1 MLDDGRYIVSVYG
14 AIQRSMQSE
23 HGDRPAEPDRTL
35 SAMASKRVK
44 LWAESDVGAPLLS
57 IKAVNRG
64 SYSMSG
70 QSLPHTF
77 PLSFPQ
83 SLYTAAQTREL
94 DRLAIEDAGIA
105 GDVLMTRAGEAA
117 FGLLRR
123 QWPAARQVAI
133 VCGAGNNGGD
143 GYVLALLVAHAGL
156 HPTLYASAPRGTLQ
170 GDALLMAE
178 RAETEGIE
186 VVDLSEQLVL
196 PSFQDADVVV
206 DALLGT
212 GLRGPVRASLETLV
226 ESINQSG
233 KPVLSLDIPSG
244 LNADSGTASGAVIR
258 ADHTVTFIGVK
269 RGLLTGDGPALTG
282 ELHFDDLQ
290 VPQTVFD
297 RLPKDC
303 LRPLLGD
310 LHILLGRRPRTA
322 HKGQCGHVLVV
333 GGDHGYAGAALLA
346 AQAALRCG
354 AGLVSLAT
362 RKEHS
367 VQMVVSQ
374 PEIMVRGVEAAADL
388 EHLLERASVVVIG
401 PGLGQ
406 GPWGR
411 MLLSV
416 VMASGLPRVID
427 ADALNMMATR
437 KPLPTTAVQVMTPHP
452 GEAGRLLA
460 LATGAVQ
467 QDRFAAVRSLQKSY
481 GGTVLLKGAGTLVAT
496 EGLPLALN
504 TSGNPGMASGGMG
517 DVLSGVVGALLA
529 QGLSSHDAARYG
541 AMVHGLAA
549 DAAVQVDGERGLL
562 ASDLLFWLRRLL
574 NDVR

>member
-1 MLDDGRYIVSVYG
+1 
-14 AIQRSMQSE
+14 
-23 HGDRPAEPDRTL
+23 
-35 SAMASKRVK
+35 
-44 LWAESDVGAPLLS
+44 
-57 IKAVNRG
+57 
-64 SYSMSG
+64 MSG

-77 PLSFPQ
+77 SLSFPQ

-123 QWPAARQVAI
+123 TWPAARQVAI

-143 GYVLALLVAHAGL
+143 GYVLALLAAHAGL
-156 HPTLYASAPRGTLQ
+156 HPMLYASAPPASLQ

-178 RAETEGIE
+178 RAQAEGVE
-186 VVDLSEQLVL
+186 VVDLSEQFAL
-196 PSFQDADVVV
+196 PDFQDADVVV

-226 ESINQSG
+226 ESINRSG

-244 LNADSGTASGAVIR
+244 LNADSGTASGVVIR
-258 ADHTVTFIGVK
+258 ADHTITFIGVK

-290 VPQTVFD
+290 VPSAVFD
-297 RLPKDC
+297 LLPKDC
-303 LRPLLGD
+303 LRPLLAD
-310 LHILLGRRPRTA
+310 LHVLLGRRSRTA

-333 GGDHGYAGAALLA
+333 GGDYGYAGAALLA
-346 AQAALRCG
+346 AQAAARCG

-362 RKEHS
+362 RKEHCLPA
-367 VQMVVSQ
+367 VVSQ
-374 PEIMVRGVEAAADL
+374 PEIMARGVDTAADL
-388 EHLLERASVVVIG
+388 ERLLERASVVVIG

-406 GPWGR
+406 SPWGR

-481 GGTVLLKGAGTLVAT
+481 GGSVLLKGAGTLVAT

-517 DVLSGVVGALLA
+517 DVLSGIVGALLA

-541 AMVHGLAA
+541 ALVHGLAG
-549 DAAVQVDGERGLL
+549 DVAVQADGERGLL
-562 ASDLLFWLRRLL
+562 ASDLLLPLRRLL
-574 NDVR
+574 NDVG